1 MEYLDIREITN
12 ALKGKLIVKGTIDRF
27 NDVVIDSRKVKKND
41 IFFALK
47 GENFDGH
54 EYVISSSCKGAAL
67 CIVHNEN
74 FNKEDLCEYTS
85 VVLVEDT
92 RMALLDLAKYY
103 RDKLDIKIIGIT
115 GSTGKTSTKDLV
127 AAVLSEKYKVFK
139 TKGNFNN
146 EVGLPLMVFSL
157 DNSYDIA
164 VLELGMSNL
173 GEIHRLSRVS
183 DPDIGIITNIGLSHI
198 ENLKTQENI
207 LKAKME
213 ITDFFNKD
221 NVLIVNGDS
230 PLLSEIS
237 SDKYKI
243 IKIGIEND
251 YNFMASGII
260 IGDSNIKFNIR
271 ENNVLIDETFV
282 VPVLGKHNVLN
293 SLLAIA
299 TARELNMDYKDINRG
314 FNNLEA
320 TSMRLDIL
328 KCDKF
333 TIINDAYNASP
344 DSMEAALDVLKDFKG
359 SRKIAVLGTM
369 KELGDES
376 YNAHKEVAQ
385 YAKLK
390 GIDLLI
396 AIGDFKKAF
405 KDGFQGKNCILFE
418 NKEDVVKYLASEIKS
433 DDVILVKASRSME
446 FESIVSELEDLNV
459 KEGI

>member
-1 MEYLDIREITN
+1 MEYLDIKEIVD
-12 ALKGKLIVKGTIDRF
+12 ALKGNLIVKGNVDKF
-27 NDVVIDSRKVKKND
+27 NSVAIDSRKIKLND
-41 IFFALK
+41 IFFAIK

-54 EYVISSSCKGAAL
+54 EYVANASHKGAAL
-67 CIVHNEN
+67 CIVHNKN
-74 FNKEDLCEYTS
+74 FNEKDICEYTS
-85 VVLVEDT
+85 IILVEDT

-146 EVGLPLMVFSL
+146 EVGLPLMIFNL

-183 DPDIGIITNIGLSHI
+183 NPDLAIITNIGLSHI

-213 ITDFFNKD
+213 ITDFFEKE
-221 NVLIVNGDS
+221 NVLILNGDS
-230 PLLSEIS
+230 DLLSEIS

-251 YNFMASGII
+251 YNFTASGII

-271 ENNVLIDETFV
+271 ENNMLIDETFA

-299 TARELNMDYKDINRG
+299 TARELNMDYKDINKG
-314 FNNLEA
+314 FNNLEV

-328 KCDKF
+328 KYDEF

-344 DSMEAALDVLKDFKG
+344 DSMEAALNVLKDFKG
-359 SRKIAVLGTM
+359 GRKIAVLGTM

-376 YNAHKEVAQ
+376 YNAHKEVGR
-385 YAKLK
+385 YAKAN

-405 KDGFQGKNCILFE
+405 KDGFQDENCILFE
-418 NKEDVVKYLASEIKS
+418 NKEEAVKYLTSEIKT
-433 DDVILVKASRSME
+433 DDVILIKASRSME
-446 FESIVSELEDLNV
+446 FESIVSEIEKLDV